1 VKIAVRGS
9 ETQEALLD
17 AADVAVDGPGG
28 LVAFLRQ
35 LV

>member
-1 VKIAVRGS
+1 MKVAVRGP
-9 ETQEALLD
+9 ETPEALLD